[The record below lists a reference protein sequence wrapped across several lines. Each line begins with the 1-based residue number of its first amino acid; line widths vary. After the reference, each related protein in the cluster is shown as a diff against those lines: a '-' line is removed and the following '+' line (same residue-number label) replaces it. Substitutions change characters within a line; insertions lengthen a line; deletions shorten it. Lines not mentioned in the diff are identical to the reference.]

1 MAGSPARAIAGLAAA
16 ATCVGLLGIASPVRA
31 AQERTLAAPAGFV
44 QIVAHP
50 DDDLLF
56 MSPDLTQDI
65 RRGEGV
71 TTVVLT
77 AGEGHAGIKD
87 HHDPHVY
94 VAQRRQGLH
103 AAYAAMAGV
112 RDGWRVETVR
122 SGRLKVEVHTL
133 TARPDIHLAFLSL
146 PDGRDPR
153 PRIGRRAIAQLQADH
168 RSAKCAATVTPKHSP
183 YAHCYTHADVVRALV
198 ALFQRYRPTVVRT
211 QDPAPDR
218 RYTAD
223 HTDHVA
229 AAKFAAEA
237 VHSYGRPVVQ
247 VDYRDYNLSDTPVN
261 LGKADS
267 RAKQRYFADYRAYD
281 YRINSEAK
289 NFASWQVR
297 MRYRWPRGASWTTR
311 AGNGRLQAFAV
322 LSGRL
327 YTWWQTPT
335 GWAGP
340 ASLGGSGL
348 DASLTTADGQV
359 FAHRGGALVAVRPR
373 YAGGRWTATWT
384 PLGAATGAP
393 LAVSGRNGGTAV
405 FVRNAKGGVSVKC
418 QAATGSWT
426 KSWQELRGPAAKAVR
441 RRAVAPSSPTPRTTA
456 PTTRPSSASPSA
468 TPSASPSR
476 HPRHLLPS
484 LPLPGTGTPATGGTP
499 SPTPSRPTPG
509 TPGTSAPASP
519 APTTTAPSGGPTT
532 APPAAPARK
541 RTRTIPPGRD
551 IQDGMDAVGGN
562 AGIELFAPTRTQL
575 LQWRQG
581 PGCTF
586 VYAGA
591 VPGVRPGGPVTATRD
606 AGGNPTLVYEQGGS
620 TAIRQVKET
629 GRRWSDPATPLR
641 AVFHEVGEAPVPT
654 GSRVPPPALPFPAI
668 GVPMVAT
675 DGNGQVFALALTEDG
690 RLYVSSRGAGDIYG
704 AWRPVA

>member
-31 AQERTLAAPAGFV
+31 AQGQTLAARTGFV
-44 QIVAHP
+44 QVVAHP

-56 MSPDLTQDI
+56 MSPDLAQDI

-87 HHDPHVY
+87 HYNPHAY

-103 AAYAAMAGV
+103 SAYAAMAGV

-122 SGRLKVEVHTL
+122 SGRVKIEVHTL

-153 PRIGRRAIAQLQADH
+153 PRIGRRATAQLLADH
-168 RSAKCAATVTPKHSP
+168 RSVKCAATVTPKHSP
-183 YAHCYTHADVVRALV
+183 YAHCYTHADVVHALV
-198 ALFQRYRPTVVRT
+198 TLFQRYRPTVVRT

-229 AAKFAAEA
+229 AAGFATEA
-237 VHSYGRPVVQ
+237 VHSSKQPLVQ
-247 VDYRDYNLSDTPVN
+247 VDYRDYNLTDTPVN
-261 LGKADS
+261 LGKAD
-267 RAKQRYFADYRAYD
+267 RTAKERYFADYRAHD
-281 YRINSEAK
+281 YRINPEAK
-289 NFASWQVR
+289 NFASWQER

-311 AGNGRLQAFAV
+311 AGNGRLQAFVV

-340 ASLGGSGL
+340 ASLGGSDL
-348 DASLTTADGQV
+348 DPSLTTADGQV
-359 FAHRGGALVAVRPR
+359 FARKGGALVAVRPR

-384 PLGAATGAP
+384 SLGAATGTP
-393 LAVSGRNGGTAV
+393 VAVSGNNGGNAV

-418 QAATGSWT
+418 QAANGSWT
-426 KSWQELRGPAAKAVR
+426 PSWQELRGPAARAVQ
-441 RRAVAPSSPTPRTTA
+441 RRAAAPSSPTPRTTA
-456 PTTRPSSASPSA
+456 PTTPPSSGSPSPSA

-476 HPRHLLPS
+476 RPRHILPS
-484 LPLPGTGTPATGGTP
+484 LPLPGTSTTPATGGTP
-499 SPTPSRPTPG
+499 SPTPPRPTPG
-509 TPGTSAPASP
+509 KTTPASP

-532 APPAAPARK
+532 TPPTARK
-541 RTRTIPPGRD
+541 QARTIPPGRD

-575 LQWRQG
+575 LQWRQSR
-581 PGCTF
+581 GCTF

-591 VPGVRPGGPVTATRD
+591 VPGVRPGGPITATRD
-606 AGGNPTLVYEQGGS
+606 AGGNATLVYEVAGS

-629 GRRWSDPATPLR
+629 GHRWSDPATPLR
-641 AVFHEVGEAPVPT
+641 AVFHKIGEAPVPT

-675 DGNGQVFALALTEDG
+675 DGTGQVFALALAEDG
-690 RLYVSSRGAGDIYG
+690 HLYVSSRGAGDIFG